1 MADTTM
7 PEARAAYYQKEQIR
21 ILKVR
26 LMHFRSSLADCT
38 NPKRRSWIT
47 ERIEELRLALYER
60 TGMWY

>member
-21 ILKVR
+21 ILRVR
-26 LMHFRSSLADCT
+26 LSRFRTSLEECT
-38 NPKRRSWIT
+38 IPKRRAWIA